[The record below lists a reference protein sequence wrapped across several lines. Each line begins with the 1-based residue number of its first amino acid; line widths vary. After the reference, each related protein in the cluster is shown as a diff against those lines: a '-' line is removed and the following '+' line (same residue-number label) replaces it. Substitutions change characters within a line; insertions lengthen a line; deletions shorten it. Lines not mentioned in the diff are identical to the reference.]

1 VAGPLIS
8 VIVPVYN
15 VAGYLAECLDSV
27 LCQASGP
34 CQAAGVSVEVIA
46 VDDASADGS
55 AGILA
60 ERAAADPR
68 LRVVRMES
76 NRGQG
81 HARNAGLDLAS
92 GDYVWF
98 VDGDDAL
105 ADGALAAIGA
115 RLAGQPG
122 QPLAD
127 VLLIDWVSSYPGGR
141 SEPSPGTALLGR
153 VPPGGCTLAERPALL
168 DLTMTAWSK
177 LLRREFLVGLD
188 VGFAAGIHED
198 VPVTCAAQ
206 LAAGSIAAVPQ
217 VCYRYRQDRRGS
229 AMATTGAGHLAIF
242 DSYRQA
248 FDLVTSK
255 NAAGAPVSDAVRA
268 ALFAR
273 AIWHYA
279 AILDAGLVPPAERRR
294 YFARMHAEF
303 VARRPAGYRH
313 PPGARG
319 LKFRLVERG
328 WYPAYAALTPVNRLR
343 VAVARRLRGRAAGP
357 GPG

>member
-27 LCQASGP
+27 LCQA
-34 CQAAGVSVEVIA
+34 AGVSVEVIA

-55 AGILA
+55 ADILA
-60 ERAAADPR
+60 ARVAADPR
-68 LRVVRMES
+68 LRVVRLES

-81 HARNAGLDLAS
+81 HARNTGLDLAA
-92 GDYVWF
+92 GEYVWF
-98 VDGDDAL
+98 VDGDDWL
-105 ADGALAAIGA
+105 ADGALAAIVA
-115 RLAGQPG
+115 
-122 QPLAD
+122 PLACQRGQQRPD
-127 VLLIDWVSSYPGGR
+127 VLLIDWASGYPGGR
-141 SEPSPGTALLGR
+141 TEPSPGSALLAR
-153 VPPGGCTLAERPALL
+153 VPPGGCTLAEQPALL

-177 LLRREFLVGLD
+177 LLRREFLAGLG

-198 VPVTCAAQ
+198 VPVTCAAL
-206 LAAGSIAAVPQ
+206 LAAQSIAAVPQ
-217 VCYRYRQDRRGS
+217 VCYRYRQDRGGS
-229 AMATTGAGHLAIF
+229 AMATTGSGHLAIF
-242 DSYRQA
+242 DSYRQV
-248 FDLVTSK
+248 FELVTSR
-255 NAAGAPVSDAVRA
+255 NAAGAPVSEAVRA

-313 PPGARG
+313 PPRARG
-319 LKFRLVERG
+319 LKFRLIERG

-343 VAVARRLRGRAAGP
+343 VAAARRLDGRAAGR
-357 GPG
+357 GPAG

>member
-1 VAGPLIS
+1 MAGPLIS

-27 LCQASGP
+27 LCQAEL

-68 LRVVRMES
+68 LRVVRLES

-81 HARNAGLDLAS
+81 HARNTGLHLAS
-92 GDYVWF
+92 GEYVWF
-98 VDGDDAL
+98 VDGDDRL
-105 ADGALAAIGA
+105 ADGALAAIRA
-115 RLAGQPG
+115 PLAGQGG
-122 QPLAD
+122 QPRPD

-141 SEPSPGTALLGR
+141 TEPSPGSALLAR
-153 VPPGGCTLAERPALL
+153 VPPRGCTLAEQPALL

-177 LLRREFLVGLD
+177 LLRREFLAGLG

-198 VPVTCAAQ
+198 VPVTCAA
-206 LAAGSIAAVPQ
+206 LLDAASIAAVPR

-242 DSYRQA
+242 DSYRQV
-248 FDLVTSK
+248 FDLVSARD
-255 NAAGAPVSDAVRA
+255 AAGGPISDAVRA

-303 VARRPAGYRH
+303 AARRPGGYRH

-319 LKFRLVERG
+319 LKFRLIERG
-328 WYPAYAALTPVNRLR
+328 WYPAYAALAPVNRLR
-343 VAVARRLRGRAAGP
+343 VAAARRLRGRGAGP
-357 GPG
+357 GPAG